1 MAISRRSFL
10 KATVGTVGGGIGVK
24 LLGFDVSQAHAR
36 VNDLKISASKV
47 SKSVCPY
54 CSVNCGLLLYTQSDG
69 SGNVQ
74 NRAIHVEG
82 NPDDPTNRGTLCPKG
97 ITLTDG
103 LNAPN
108 RLTKPMIRK
117 PGATTFEEISWPD
130 ALDRFARLVKE
141 TRDKTFIAKDDT
153 GRTVNRTE
161 RMSFIL
167 GCQTGNEESY
177 LGVKL
182 ARAMG
187 VIALENPARL

>member
-10 KATVGTVGGGIGVK
+10 KASAGTIGGGIGVQ
-24 LLGFDVSQAHAR
+24 LLGFDVTQAHAR

-54 CSVNCGLLLYTQSDG
+54 CSVNCGLLIYSQTDG
-69 SGNVQ
+69 SGNIKS
-74 NRAIHVEG
+74 RAIHVEG
-82 NPDDPTNRGTLCPKG
+82 NPDDPTNRGSLCPKG
-97 ITLTDG
+97 ATLTDS

-117 PGATTFEEISWPD
+117 PGATSFEEISWPD
-130 ALDRFARLVKE
+130 ALDKFARLVKD
-141 TRDKTFIAKDDT
+141 TRDKTFTAKDAE

-161 RMSFIL
+161 RMSFII
-167 GCQTGNEESY
+167 GSQTGNEEGY

-182 ARAMG
+182 ARALG
-187 VIALENPARL
+187 IVALETPARV